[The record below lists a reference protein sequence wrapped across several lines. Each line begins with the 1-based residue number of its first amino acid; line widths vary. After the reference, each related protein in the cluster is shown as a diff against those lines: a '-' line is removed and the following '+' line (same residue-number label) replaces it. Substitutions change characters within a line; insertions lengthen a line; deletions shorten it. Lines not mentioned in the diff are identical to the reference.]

1 MSAYAA
7 FRYRNYRFLLAGIFL
22 SMLSQQMLSI
32 VVAWDLYEAR
42 HSPLV
47 LGNVGL
53 VQIIPV
59 LLFTFLAG
67 HVADRYNR
75 RLTLVLTQIAV
86 AGIGVFLAMSGPMRG
101 VTLIYS
107 CLFLGAMARA
117 FQWPASSSML
127 PNVVPAEH
135 LSNAISWNG
144 AGRELATVTGP
155 AIAGLLLAWL
165 GSTAVYVAQAG
176 CTVLTLVCFWALHL
190 EQVAWEG
197 KARGGMRDIG
207 DGLRFVFQEKLLLSA
222 MSLDLLAVFFGGAT
236 ALLPIYADSIL
247 HIGARGLG
255 WLRAAPAIGAG
266 GMALAL
272 AHRRPIKRAGR
283 VLLWVVALFGAATI
297 GFGVSTSPWLSFA
310 LLAVTGA
317 LDSVSVV
324 LRTYLVHSRTPD
336 YLRGRVN
343 AVNALFISCSNQ
355 WGAVESGLA
364 AAWLGTAP
372 SVVFGGAATVVV
384 VAGIA
389 AVSRSLRNWKNDDR
403 SLTAAVP

>member
-1 MSAYAA
+1 
-7 FRYRNYRFLLAGIFL
+7 
-22 SMLSQQMLSI
+22 MLSQQMLSI
-32 VVAWDLYEAR
+32 VVAWDLYQAR

-53 VQIIPV
+53 VQIVPV

-67 HVADRYNR
+67 HIADRYDR
-75 RLTLVLTQIAV
+75 RFTLILTQIV
-86 AGIGVFLAMSGPMRG
+86 VSGVGAFLALRGPMRG
-101 VTLIYS
+101 VTLIYG
-107 CLFLGAMARA
+107 CLLLGAAARA
-117 FQWPASSSML
+117 FQWPASSSLL

-176 CTVLTLVCFWALHL
+176 CTVLTLVCFWALQL
-190 EQVAWEG
+190 EHTVWEG
-197 KARGGMRDIG
+197 KARGGMREIG

-255 WLRAAPAIGAG
+255 WLRAAPAVGAG

-272 AHRRPIKRAGR
+272 AHRRPIKRAGA
-283 VLLWVVALFGAATI
+283 VLLWVVALFGAATM
-297 GFGVSTSPWLSFA
+297 GFAVSTSPWISFA

-364 AAWLGTAP
+364 AAWMGTAP
-372 SVVFGGAATVVV
+372 SVVFGGAATFVV

-389 AVSRSLRNWKNDDR
+389 AASSSLRNWKNDDR
-403 SLTAAVP
+403 PLTVAAP

>member
-1 MSAYAA
+1 
-7 FRYRNYRFLLAGIFL
+7 
-22 SMLSQQMLSI
+22 MLSQQMLSI

-59 LLFTFLAG
+59 LLFTFWAG
-67 HVADRYNR
+67 HVADRYDR
-75 RLTLVLTQIAV
+75 RLTMVLSQMVVTAV
-86 AGIGVFLAMSGPMRG
+86 GVFLAAAGPARG
-101 VTLIYS
+101 VALIYGS
-107 CLFLGAMARA
+107 LFLGATARA
-117 FQWPASSSML
+117 FQWPASSSVL
-127 PNVVPAEH
+127 PNTVAAEH
-135 LSNAISWNG
+135 LASAISWNG

-155 AIAGLLLAWL
+155 AIAGLLLASL

-176 CTVLTLVCFWALHL
+176 CTALTLGCFWALRPKPGAR
-190 EQVAWEG
+190 ES
-197 KARGGMRDIG
+197 KARGGMKEIG
-207 DGLRFVFQEKLLLSA
+207 EGLRFVFQEKLLLSA

-272 AHRRPIKRAGR
+272 AHRRQIKHAGL
-283 VLLWVVALFGAATI
+283 VLLWVVALFGATTI
-297 GFGVSTSPWLSFA
+297 LFAMSTSPWLSFA
-310 LLAVTGA
+310 LLAATGA

-336 YLRGRVN
+336 SLRGRVN

-364 AAWLGTAP
+364 AAWMGTAP
-372 SVVFGGAATVVV
+372 SVAFGGAATVIV

-389 AVSRSLRNWKNDDR
+389 VLSRSLRTWKNDDR
-403 SLTAAVP
+403 SLTAAL